1 MKGGI
6 ICDSAGRRDEPGR
19 GKQERLRHKWLEWSL
34 LSRRGFFATVT
45 AAVLHGQEPKPNM
58 FGDAEAYERFMGRW
72 SRLLARPLMDF
83 TDIADGGRILD
94 VGSGTGSLAFVVAE
108 GKARAQVVG
117 IDPSKEYV
125 AYANSKNR
133 FANRASFQTG
143 DAQQMSFPDASF
155 DASISLL
162 VFNYIPDSLKALR
175 EVRRVTKPGGR
186 ISAAV
191 WDYGTGMRMLRAFW
205 DAAASLD
212 RTAEK
217 LDQKNMP
224 LCRAGELAELWK
236 KGGLQNVQE
245 RPLDITL
252 RFASFADYWDPFLLG
267 QGSAGAYTGKLD
279 RDRLRILRDEVK
291 RRLSVSAE
299 NAPLA
304 LPARAWAV
312 RGTVPARPLVG
323 S

>member
-1 MKGGI
+1 MDHAVPKGLFHHRFG
-6 ICDSAGRRDEPGR
+6 CGP
-19 GKQERLRHKWLEWSL
+19 ERTATEAKHVR
-34 LSRRGFFATVT
+34 SRRGVRTI
-45 AAVLHGQEPKPNM
+45 HGPAEP
-58 FGDAEAYERFMGRW
+58 
-72 SRLLARPLMDF
+72 LLARPLVNF
-83 TDIADGGRILD
+83 TDIADGARILD
-94 VGSGTGSLAFVVAE
+94 VGSGTGSLAFAVAE
-108 GKARAQVVG
+108 GKARAQIVG
-117 IDPSKEYV
+117 IDPSEEYV

-155 DASISLL
+155 DASVSLL

-191 WDYGTGMRMLRAFW
+191 WDYGAGMRMLRAFW
-205 DAAASLD
+205 DAATSLD
-212 RTAEK
+212 QTAEK

-245 RPLDITL
+245 RPLDITQ

-267 QGSAGAYTGKLD
+267 QGSAGAYAGRLD
-279 RDRLRILRDEVK
+279 RDQLRALRNEVK
-291 RRLSVSAE
+291 RRLSVSTE

-304 LPARAWAV
+304 LAARAWAV
-312 RGTVPARPLVG
+312 RGTAPARP
-323 S
+323 